1 LNRVGGLIGL
11 YRRVVGW
18 VCFGVVALAWLGQA
32 QAASIRALQG
42 EVRLERLGGGYAPQV
57 GTRVNEGDTILTGND
72 GEALIRLDDG
82 SQVLVR
88 AGSALTLAGYPPRKQ
103 GVVLKA
109 ALRLNSGA
117 LRFSSK
123 LSAAQKRRE
132 AEFLTPNAT
141 VGLRGTDFDLA
152 YRPAAGPDGAAGT
165 YVSVRR
171 GGVALAER
179 ETGQTV
185 EVAADEV
192 AYAGEPEF
200 AVRGVGRQRPE
211 ARKLSA
217 IPPGLRQAGRLDRL
231 LD

>member
-1 LNRVGGLIGL
+1 MTRLFAACLI
-11 YRRVVGW
+11 V
-18 VCFGVVALAWLGQA
+18 WLGVAWPAVTA

-42 EVRLERLGGGYAPQV
+42 EVRLERMGGGYAPQV
-57 GTRVNEGDTILTGND
+57 GSKINEGDTLVTGVD
-72 GEALIRLDDG
+72 GEVAIRLDDG
-82 SQVLVR
+82 SMLLVR
-88 AGSALTLAGYPPRKQ
+88 AGSSLTLTGYPPRKK
-103 GVVLKA
+103 GVVLKV

-123 LSAAQKRRE
+123 ISAAPKRRE

-141 VGLRGTDFDLA
+141 VGLRGTDFDLV

-165 YVSVRR
+165 YVAVRR

-185 EVAADEV
+185 EVAADEA
-192 AYAGEPEF
+192 AYAGESEF
-200 AVRGVGRQRPE
+200 AARGVARQRPE
-211 ARKLSA
+211 ARKLA
-217 IPPGLRQAGRLDRL
+217 VRPALLRQLGRLDRL